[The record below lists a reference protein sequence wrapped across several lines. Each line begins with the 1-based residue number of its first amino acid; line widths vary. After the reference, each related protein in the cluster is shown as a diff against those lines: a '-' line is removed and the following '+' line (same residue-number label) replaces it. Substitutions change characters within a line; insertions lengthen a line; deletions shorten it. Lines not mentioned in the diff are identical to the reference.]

1 MDQKLYSIVKYMF
14 CSANILTNRIY
25 AMLKCIVL
33 HEYFSGISF
42 NMFKQPKTYSS
53 SVYKSRTRDLAV
65 DGKWSIDSA
74 LVRSFR
80 SFRSYIEYDPWWT
93 VVLDRYYDIDSV
105 LIQTG
110 KLR

>member
-1 MDQKLYSIVKYMF
+1 
-14 CSANILTNRIY
+14 
-25 AMLKCIVL
+25 MLKYIVL

-53 SVYKSRTRDLAV
+53 SVYKSRTRELAV
-65 DGKWSIDSA
+65 DGKWSIDSG
-74 LVRSFR
+74 LVQSFR
-80 SFRSYIEYDPWWT
+80 SKNEHDPWWT